1 MLPGTDWRAPP
12 ELRSA
17 RTLRDTRF
25 RFARTQPARRIGQEV
40 GGRWFSGNGPPTNG
54 ACGQGRKGRARH
66 MRYRSTSGKAP
77 LTSLRGAVL
86 RGLAPDGGLYMPVE
100 IARHSPEELEE
111 FRRLPF
117 TEVCF
122 RVVRPFATPDV
133 PEEMLWQIVAESI
146 NFPVKLVSLSPGL
159 HILELFHGPTLAFKD
174 FGARFMARL
183 MGYFVRGESRPLTVL
198 VATSGDTGS
207 AVAHGFLG
215 VRGIR
220 VVILYPSK
228 RISEA
233 QEKQFTT
240 LGENITALEVAGSF
254 DDCQRLV
261 KQAFT
266 DAELNK
272 RTFLTSANSINI
284 GRLLPQMFYHVAA
297 YRQMPVASVPLVV
310 SVPSGNLG
318 NLTAGIFAKRIGLPV
333 VMFVAATNANDV
345 VPEYLSSGE
354 FHPRP
359 ATQTLSNAMD
369 VGNPN
374 NFPRLLDLCRGRLE
388 LVRREI
394 WGHAATDDETLQ
406 EMKSIHDRFGYIAD
420 PHTAVGVLGWEAY
433 KRANCEPAQGLV
445 LATAHPAKFADV
457 VMRAIGTA
465 PPLPDRLVAC
475 LKREK
480 LSLPMTN
487 AYDDFKQFLDANKG

>member
-1 MLPGTDWRAPP
+1 
-12 ELRSA
+12 
-17 RTLRDTRF
+17 
-25 RFARTQPARRIGQEV
+25 V
-40 GGRWFSGNGPPTNG
+40 
-54 ACGQGRKGRARH
+54 
-66 MRYRSTSGKAP
+66 RYRSTSRQAA

-100 IARHSPEELEE
+100 IARRSPEELEA

-122 RVVRPFATPDV
+122 RVVKPFAGAEVPD
-133 PEEMLWQIVAESI
+133 EILWQVVSEAI
-146 NFPVKLVSLSPGL
+146 NFPVKLISLSPAL
-159 HILELFHGPTLAFKD
+159 HVLELFHGPTLAFKD

-183 MGYFVRGESRPLTVL
+183 MGYFVRSETRPLTVL

-215 VRGIR
+215 VPGIR

-240 LGENITALEVAGSF
+240 LGQNITALEISGTF

-261 KQAFT
+261 KQAFS
-266 DAELNK
+266 DVELNK
-272 RTFLTSANSINI
+272 RAFLTSANSINI

-297 YRQMPVASVPLVV
+297 YRQLPVASVPLIV
-310 SVPSGNLG
+310 SVPSGNFG

-333 VMFVAATNANDV
+333 ARFVASTNANDV
-345 VPEYLSSGE
+345 VPQYLHTGE
-354 FHPRP
+354 FCPRSAKP
-359 ATQTLSNAMD
+359 TLSNAMD
-369 VGNPN
+369 VGSPN

-388 LVRREI
+388 YVQREI
-394 WGHAATDDETLQ
+394 WGHGATDEETLGA
-406 EMKSIHDRFGYIAD
+406 MKSLHERFGYLAD

-433 KRANCEPAQGLV
+433 RREHPEPVQGLV
-445 LATAHPAKFADV
+445 LATAHPAKFAEV
-457 VMRAIGTA
+457 VTRAIGAA
-465 PPLPDRLVAC
+465 PPLPERLAAY
-475 LKREK
+475 LQRPK
-480 LSLPMTN
+480 LSV
-487 AYDDFKQFLDANKG
+487 AISSEYDAFKQFLLAH

>member
-1 MLPGTDWRAPP
+1 M
-12 ELRSA
+12 
-17 RTLRDTRF
+17 
-25 RFARTQPARRIGQEV
+25 
-40 GGRWFSGNGPPTNG
+40 
-54 ACGQGRKGRARH
+54 
-66 MRYRSTSGKAP
+66 
-77 LTSLRGAVL
+77 L

-100 IARHSPEELEE
+100 IQRHSPEELEE

-122 RVVRPFATPDV
+122 RVARPFATPDA
-133 PEEMLWQIVAESI
+133 PEEVLWQVVSEAIS
-146 NFPVKLVSLSPGL
+146 FPVKLVSLSPGL

-183 MGYFVRGESRPLTVL
+183 MGYFVRGETRPLTVL

-215 VRGIR
+215 VPGIR

-240 LGENITALEVAGSF
+240 LGENITALEVAGTF

-266 DAELNK
+266 DAELT
-272 RTFLTSANSINI
+272 RRAFLTSANSINI

-297 YRQMPVASVPLVV
+297 YRQLPVASVPLIV
-310 SVPSGNLG
+310 SVPSGNFG
-318 NLTAGIFAKRIGLPV
+318 NLTAGIFAKRIGLPIAKY
-333 VMFVAATNANDV
+333 VASTNANDV
-345 VPEYLSSGE
+345 VPEYLRSGE
-354 FHPRP
+354 FHPRAAQ
-359 ATQTLSNAMD
+359 ATYSNAMD

-374 NFPRLLDLCRGRLE
+374 NFPRLLDLCRNRLE
-388 LVRREI
+388 YVQKEI
-394 WGHAATDDETLQ
+394 WGHGANDQETLAA
-406 EMKSIHDRFGYIAD
+406 MKMLYEKFDYIAD

-433 KRANCEPAQGLV
+433 KGRHPEPAQGLV

-457 VMRAIGTA
+457 VEKAIGTA
-465 PPLPDRLVAC
+465 PPLPDRLAAY
-475 LKREK
+475 LKRDK
-480 LSLPMTN
+480 LSLPISST
-487 AYDDFKQFLDANKG
+487 YDDFKQFLLAQ

>member
-1 MLPGTDWRAPP
+1 L
-12 ELRSA
+12 
-17 RTLRDTRF
+17 
-25 RFARTQPARRIGQEV
+25 
-40 GGRWFSGNGPPTNG
+40 
-54 ACGQGRKGRARH
+54 
-66 MRYRSTSGKAP
+66 RYRSTSRKAA

-122 RVVRPFATPDV
+122 RVARPFASPDV
-133 PEEMLWQIVAESI
+133 PEEVLWQVVSEAI
-146 NFPVKLVSLSPGL
+146 NFPLNLVSLSPGL

-183 MGYFVRGESRPLTVL
+183 MGYFVRGETRTLTVL

-207 AVAHGFLG
+207 AVAHGFLC
-215 VRGIR
+215 VPGIR

-240 LGENITALEVAGSF
+240 LGENITALEVVGTF

-261 KQAFT
+261 KQAFS

-272 RTFLTSANSINI
+272 HTWLTSANSINI
-284 GRLLPQMFYHVAA
+284 GRLLPQMFYHLAA
-297 YRQMPVASVPLVV
+297 YRQLPVASVPLIV
-310 SVPSGNLG
+310 SVPSGNFG

-333 VMFVAATNANDV
+333 AKYVASTNANDV
-345 VPEYLSSGE
+345 VPEYLRTGE
-354 FHPRP
+354 FHPRAAQ
-359 ATQTLSNAMD
+359 ATYSNAMD

-374 NFPRLLDLCRGRLE
+374 NFPRLLDLCRNRLE
-388 LVRREI
+388 YVQKEI
-394 WGHAATDDETLQ
+394 WGHGATDEETLAA
-406 EMKSIHDRFGYIAD
+406 MKMLYDRFGYIAD

-433 KRANCEPAQGLV
+433 KREHPEPAQGLV

-457 VMRAIGTA
+457 VMKAIGTA
-465 PPLPDRLVAC
+465 PQLPDRLAAY
-475 LKREK
+475 LKCEK
-480 LSLPMTN
+480 LSLPISSS
-487 AYDDFKQFLDANKG
+487 YDEFKQFLLSQ

>member
-1 MLPGTDWRAPP
+1 
-12 ELRSA
+12 
-17 RTLRDTRF
+17 
-25 RFARTQPARRIGQEV
+25 
-40 GGRWFSGNGPPTNG
+40 
-54 ACGQGRKGRARH
+54 
-66 MRYRSTSGKAP
+66 MRYRSTSRKAP

-86 RGLAPDGGLYMPVE
+86 RGLAPDGGLYMPAE

-111 FRRLPF
+111 FRGLPF

-133 PEEMLWQIVAESI
+133 PEEVLWQVVSEAI

-183 MGYFVRGESRPLTVL
+183 MGYFVRGETRPLTVL

-207 AVAHGFLG
+207 AVAHGFLR
-215 VRGIR
+215 VPGIR

-240 LGENITALEVAGSF
+240 LGENITALEVAGTF

-261 KQAFT
+261 KQAFI

-272 RTFLTSANSINI
+272 HAWLTSANSINI

-297 YRQMPVASVPLVV
+297 YRQLPVASVPLIV
-310 SVPSGNLG
+310 SVPSGNFG
-318 NLTAGIFAKRIGLPV
+318 NLTAGIFARRIGLPV
-333 VMFVAATNANDV
+333 ARFVASTNANDV
-345 VPEYLSSGE
+345 VPEYLRSGE
-354 FHPRP
+354 FHPR
-359 ATQTLSNAMD
+359 AAQSTFSNAMD

-374 NFPRLLDLCRGRLE
+374 NFPRLLDLCRNRLE
-388 LVRREI
+388 YVQKEI
-394 WGHAATDDETLQ
+394 WGHGATDGETLVA
-406 EMKSIHDRFGYIAD
+406 MKMLHDKFGYIAD

-433 KRANCEPAQGLV
+433 KSQHPESVQGLV

-457 VMRAIGTA
+457 VMKAIGTA
-465 PPLPDRLVAC
+465 PPLPDRLAAY

-480 LSLPMTN
+480 LSLPISS
-487 AYDDFKQFLDANKG
+487 AYGDFKQFLLAQ

>member
-1 MLPGTDWRAPP
+1 L
-12 ELRSA
+12 
-17 RTLRDTRF
+17 
-25 RFARTQPARRIGQEV
+25 
-40 GGRWFSGNGPPTNG
+40 
-54 ACGQGRKGRARH
+54 
-66 MRYRSTSGKAP
+66 RYRSTSREAP

-86 RGLAPDGGLYMPVE
+86 RGLAPDGGLYMPAE

-122 RVVRPFATPDV
+122 RVAKPFATPDV
-133 PEEMLWQIVAESI
+133 PEEVLWQVVSEAI
-146 NFPVKLVSLSPGL
+146 NFPVNLVSLSPGL

-183 MGYFVRGESRPLTVL
+183 MGYFVRGETRPLTVL

-215 VRGIR
+215 VPGIR

-240 LGENITALEVAGSF
+240 LGENITALEVAGTF

-261 KQAFT
+261 KQAFS
-266 DAELNK
+266 DVELNK
-272 RTFLTSANSINI
+272 RAFLTSANSINI

-297 YRQMPVASVPLVV
+297 YRQLPVASVALIV
-310 SVPSGNLG
+310 SVPSGNFG

-333 VMFVAATNANDV
+333 AKFVASTNANDV
-345 VPEYLSSGE
+345 VPEYLRSGE
-354 FHPRP
+354 FHPRA
-359 ATQTLSNAMD
+359 ATSTYSNAMD

-374 NFPRLLDLCRGRLE
+374 NFPRLLDLCRNRLE
-388 LVRREI
+388 YVQKEI
-394 WGHAATDDETLQ
+394 WGHRATDVETLR
-406 EMKSIHDRFGYIAD
+406 EMKAIHDRFGYIAD
-420 PHTAVGVLGWEAY
+420 PHTAVGILGWEAY
-433 KRANCEPAQGLV
+433 KLEHPEPAQGLV

-457 VMRAIGTA
+457 VMKAIGIA
-465 PPLPDRLVAC
+465 PPLPDRLAGY
-475 LKREK
+475 LKRDK
-480 LSLPMTN
+480 LSLPMSS
-487 AYDDFKQFLDANKG
+487 AYDDFRQFLVAH

>member
-1 MLPGTDWRAPP
+1 
-12 ELRSA
+12 
-17 RTLRDTRF
+17 
-25 RFARTQPARRIGQEV
+25 
-40 GGRWFSGNGPPTNG
+40 
-54 ACGQGRKGRARH
+54 
-66 MRYRSTSGKAP
+66 MRYRSTSRKAP

-86 RGLAPDGGLYMPVE
+86 RGLAPDGGLYMPAE
-100 IARHSPEELEE
+100 IKRHSAEELEA
-111 FRRLPF
+111 FRALPF

-122 RVVRPFATPDV
+122 RVVRPFATPDM
-133 PEEMLWQIVAESI
+133 PEEALWQVVSEAI

-159 HILELFHGPTLAFKD
+159 HVLELFHGPTLAFKD

-183 MGYFVRGESRPLTVL
+183 MGYFVRGETRPLTVL

-215 VRGIR
+215 VPGIR

-240 LGENITALEVAGSF
+240 LGANITALEVAGAF

-261 KQAFT
+261 KQAFS
-266 DAELNK
+266 DAELNQHAW
-272 RTFLTSANSINI
+272 LSSANSINI

-297 YRQMPVASVPLVV
+297 YRQLPVASVPLIV
-310 SVPSGNLG
+310 SVPSGNFG
-318 NLTAGIFAKRIGLPV
+318 NLTAGLFAKRIGLPV
-333 VMFVAATNANDV
+333 TKFVASTNVNDV
-345 VPEYLSSGE
+345 VPQYLETGE

-359 ATQTLSNAMD
+359 ATATFSNAMD

-388 LVRREI
+388 YLKREV
-394 WGHAATDDETLQ
+394 WGHAATDQETLLA
-406 EMKSIHDRFGYIAD
+406 MKTLYERFGYIAD
-420 PHTAVGVLGWEAY
+420 PHTAVGFLGWEAY
-433 KRANCEPAQGLV
+433 KLGHAQPAQGLV

-457 VMRAIGTA
+457 VKKAIGSA
-465 PPLPDRLVAC
+465 PPLPDRLAGC
-475 LKREK
+475 LQREK
-480 LSLPMTN
+480 LSVPIS
-487 AYDDFKQFLDANKG
+487 ADYQDFKRFLRS

>member
-1 MLPGTDWRAPP
+1 
-12 ELRSA
+12 
-17 RTLRDTRF
+17 
-25 RFARTQPARRIGQEV
+25 V
-40 GGRWFSGNGPPTNG
+40 
-54 ACGQGRKGRARH
+54 
-66 MRYRSTSGKAP
+66 RYRSTSRQAP

-100 IARHSPEELEE
+100 IARRSREELEE

-122 RVVRPFATPDV
+122 RVVKPFAGPEV
-133 PEEMLWQIVAESI
+133 PEEVLWQVVSEAI
-146 NFPVKLVSLSPGL
+146 NFPVKLISLSPAL

-183 MGYFVRGESRPLTVL
+183 MAYFVRSETRPLTVL

-215 VRGIR
+215 VPGIR

-240 LGENITALEVAGSF
+240 LGENITALEVSGTF

-261 KQAFT
+261 KQAFA
-266 DAELNK
+266 DAELHK
-272 RTFLTSANSINI
+272 RAFITSANSINI

-297 YRQMPVASVPLVV
+297 YRQLPVASVPLIV
-310 SVPSGNLG
+310 SVPSGNFG
-318 NLTAGIFAKRIGLPV
+318 NLTAGIFAKRVGLPV
-333 VMFVAATNANDV
+333 ARFVASTNANDV
-345 VPEYLSSGE
+345 VPEYLRTGE

-359 ATQTLSNAMD
+359 ATPTFSNAMD
-369 VGNPN
+369 VGSPN
-374 NFPRLLDLCRGRLE
+374 NFPRLLDLCRNRLE
-388 LVRREI
+388 FVQREI
-394 WGHAATDDETLQ
+394 WGHGATDEETLAAMRSLH
-406 EMKSIHDRFGYIAD
+406 ERFGYIAD

-433 KRANCEPAQGLV
+433 RREHPEPAQGLV
-445 LATAHPAKFADV
+445 LATAHPAKFADIV
-457 VMRAIGTA
+457 ARAMGAA
-465 PPLPDRLVAC
+465 PPLPDRLAAY
-475 LKREK
+475 LQRPK
-480 LSLPMTN
+480 LSQPISSL
-487 AYDDFKQFLDANKG
+487 YDEFKQFLLAH

>member
-1 MLPGTDWRAPP
+1 
-12 ELRSA
+12 
-17 RTLRDTRF
+17 
-25 RFARTQPARRIGQEV
+25 
-40 GGRWFSGNGPPTNG
+40 
-54 ACGQGRKGRARH
+54 
-66 MRYRSTSGKAP
+66 MRYRSTAGKAP

-86 RGLAPDGGLYMPVE
+86 RGLAPDGGLYMPAE

-111 FRRLPF
+111 FRSLPF

-133 PEEMLWQIVAESI
+133 PEEVLWQIVSGAI

-183 MGYFVRGESRPLTVL
+183 MGYFVRGENRQLTVL

-207 AVAHGFLG
+207 AVAHGFLS
-215 VRGIR
+215 VPGIR
-220 VVILYPSK
+220 VVILYPSR

-240 LGENITALEVAGSF
+240 LGENITALEVSGTF

-261 KQAFT
+261 KQAFC
-266 DAELNK
+266 DEELNK
-272 RTFLTSANSINI
+272 RAFLTSANSINI

-297 YRQMPVASVPLVV
+297 YRQLPVASTALVV
-310 SVPSGNLG
+310 AVPSGNFG
-318 NLTAGIFAKRIGLPV
+318 NLTAGLFAKRIGLPV
-333 VMFVAATNANDV
+333 AKFIAATNANDV
-345 VPEYLSSGE
+345 VPKYLISG
-354 FHPRP
+354 HYQPRAAQ
-359 ATQTLSNAMD
+359 ATCSNAMD

-388 LVRREI
+388 YVQREI
-394 WGHAATDDETLQ
+394 WGHGASDEETLA
-406 EMKSIHDRFGYIAD
+406 EMKSVWEKYRYICD
-420 PHTAVGVLGWEAY
+420 PHTAVGILGWEAY
-433 KRANCEPAQGLV
+433 KKEHSEPAQGLV

-457 VMRAIGTA
+457 VMKAIGTA
-465 PPLPDRLVAC
+465 PPLPDRLAAY
-475 LKREK
+475 LKRPK
-480 LSLPMTN
+480 LSVGMSRD
-487 AYDDFKQFLDANKG
+487 YEDFKQFLLAH

>member
-1 MLPGTDWRAPP
+1 
-12 ELRSA
+12 
-17 RTLRDTRF
+17 
-25 RFARTQPARRIGQEV
+25 
-40 GGRWFSGNGPPTNG
+40 
-54 ACGQGRKGRARH
+54 
-66 MRYRSTSGKAP
+66 
-77 LTSLRGAVL
+77 VL
-86 RGLAPDGGLYMPVE
+86 RGLAPDGGLYLPVE

-133 PEEMLWQIVAESI
+133 PEEVLWQIVSEAI

-183 MGYFVRGESRPLTVL
+183 MGYFVRGETRPLTVL

-207 AVAHGFLG
+207 AVAHGFLQ
-215 VRGIR
+215 VPGIR

-240 LGENITALEVAGSF
+240 LGENITALEVAGTF
-254 DDCQRLV
+254 DDCQRLA
-261 KQAFT
+261 KQAFS

-272 RTFLTSANSINI
+272 HTSLTSANSINI

-297 YRQMPVASVPLVV
+297 YRQLPVASVPLVV
-310 SVPSGNLG
+310 SVPSGNFG

-333 VMFVAATNANDV
+333 AKYVASTNANDV
-345 VPEYLSSGE
+345 VPEYLRTGE
-354 FHPRP
+354 FHPRAAQ
-359 ATQTLSNAMD
+359 ATYSNAMD

-374 NFPRLLDLCRGRLE
+374 NFPRLLDLCRNRLE
-388 LVRREI
+388 YVQKEI
-394 WGHAATDDETLQ
+394 WGHGGTDEETLAA
-406 EMKSIHDRFGYIAD
+406 MRMLHDKFSYIAD

-433 KRANCEPAQGLV
+433 KSQHPEPAQGLV

-457 VMRAIGTA
+457 VMKAIGTA
-465 PPLPDRLVAC
+465 PPLPDRLAAS
-475 LKREK
+475 LKRDK
-480 LSLPMTN
+480 LSLLVSSS
-487 AYDDFKQFLDANKG
+487 YDDFKQFLLTQ

>member
-1 MLPGTDWRAPP
+1 
-12 ELRSA
+12 
-17 RTLRDTRF
+17 
-25 RFARTQPARRIGQEV
+25 V
-40 GGRWFSGNGPPTNG
+40 
-54 ACGQGRKGRARH
+54 
-66 MRYRSTSGKAP
+66 RYRSTSRQAP

-100 IARHSPEELEE
+100 IARRSPEELEE

-122 RVVRPFATPDV
+122 RTVKPFAGPEV
-133 PEEMLWQIVAESI
+133 PEEILWQVVSESI
-146 NFPVKLVSLSPGL
+146 NFPVKLISLSPAL
-159 HILELFHGPTLAFKD
+159 HVLELFHGPTLAFKD

-183 MGYFVRGESRPLTVL
+183 MGYFVRAETRALTVL

-215 VRGIR
+215 VPGIR

-240 LGENITALEVAGSF
+240 LGENITALEVSGTF

-261 KQAFT
+261 KEAFS
-266 DAELNK
+266 DVELNK
-272 RTFLTSANSINI
+272 RTFLTSANSINV

-297 YRQMPVASVPLVV
+297 YRQLPVASVPLIV
-310 SVPSGNLG
+310 SVPSGNFG

-333 VMFVAATNANDV
+333 TRFIASTNANDV
-345 VPEYLSSGE
+345 VPEYLRTGE
-354 FHPRP
+354 FCPRAAKP
-359 ATQTLSNAMD
+359 TLSNAMD
-369 VGNPN
+369 VGSPN
-374 NFPRLLDLCRGRLE
+374 NFPRLLDLCRNRLE
-388 LVRREI
+388 YVQREI
-394 WGHAATDDETLQ
+394 WGHGATDEETLSA
-406 EMKSIHDRFGYIAD
+406 MKSVHERFGYIAD

-433 KRANCEPAQGLV
+433 RREHPEPAQGLV

-457 VMRAIGTA
+457 VARAIGTA
-465 PPLPDRLVAC
+465 PPLPERLAAY
-475 LKREK
+475 LQRSK
-480 LSLPMTN
+480 LSQLISSK
-487 AYDDFKQFLDANKG
+487 YEDFKQFLLAS

>member
-1 MLPGTDWRAPP
+1 M
-12 ELRSA
+12 
-17 RTLRDTRF
+17 
-25 RFARTQPARRIGQEV
+25 
-40 GGRWFSGNGPPTNG
+40 
-54 ACGQGRKGRARH
+54 
-66 MRYRSTSGKAP
+66 
-77 LTSLRGAVL
+77 L

-100 IARHSPEELEE
+100 IARRSPEELEE

-122 RVVRPFATPDV
+122 RVVRPFAGAEV
-133 PEEMLWQIVAESI
+133 PEEMLWQVVSEAI
-146 NFPVKLVSLSPGL
+146 NFPVKLVSLSPAL

-183 MGYFVRGESRPLTVL
+183 MGYFVRGETRPLTVL

-215 VRGIR
+215 VSGIR

-240 LGENITALEVAGSF
+240 LGENITALEVAGTF

-261 KQAFT
+261 KQAFS
-266 DAELNK
+266 DEALNK
-272 RTFLTSANSINI
+272 RAFLTSANSINI

-297 YRQMPVASVPLVV
+297 YRQLPVASVPLIV
-310 SVPSGNLG
+310 SVPSGNFG

-333 VMFVAATNANDV
+333 AKFVAATNVNDV
-345 VPEYLSSGE
+345 VPEYLRTGE
-354 FHPRP
+354 FRPRP
-359 ATQTLSNAMD
+359 AKPTYSNAMD

-374 NFPRLLDLCRGRLE
+374 NFPRLLDLCRNRLE
-388 LVRREI
+388 YVQREV
-394 WGHAATDDETLQ
+394 WGHGVTDEETLRT
-406 EMKSIHDRFGYIAD
+406 MKAVHERYGYVAD
-420 PHTAVGVLGWEAY
+420 PHTAVGVLGWEAF
-433 KRANCEPAQGLV
+433 RHEHPEPAQGLV

-457 VMRAIGTA
+457 VAKAIGVA
-465 PPLPDRLVAC
+465 PPLPDRLAAY
-475 LKREK
+475 LKRAK
-480 LSLPMTN
+480 LSLPMSS
-487 AYDDFKQFLDANKG
+487 AYDDFKQFLLSQK

>member
-1 MLPGTDWRAPP
+1 
-12 ELRSA
+12 
-17 RTLRDTRF
+17 
-25 RFARTQPARRIGQEV
+25 
-40 GGRWFSGNGPPTNG
+40 
-54 ACGQGRKGRARH
+54 
-66 MRYRSTSGKAP
+66 MRYRSTSRKAP

-111 FRRLPF
+111 FRGLPF

-133 PEEMLWQIVAESI
+133 PEEVLWQVVSEAI

-183 MGYFVRGESRPLTVL
+183 MGYFVRGETRPLTVL

-207 AVAHGFLG
+207 AVAHGFLR
-215 VRGIR
+215 VPGIR

-240 LGENITALEVAGSF
+240 LGENITALEVAGTF

-261 KQAFT
+261 KQAFS

-272 RTFLTSANSINI
+272 HAWLTSANSINI

-297 YRQMPVASVPLVV
+297 YRQLPVASVPLIV
-310 SVPSGNLG
+310 SVPSGNFG

-333 VMFVAATNANDV
+333 AKYVASTNANDV
-345 VPEYLSSGE
+345 VPEYLRTGE
-354 FHPRP
+354 FHPRAAQP
-359 ATQTLSNAMD
+359 TYSNAMD

-374 NFPRLLDLCRGRLE
+374 NFPRLLDLCRNRLE
-388 LVRREI
+388 YVQKEI
-394 WGHAATDDETLQ
+394 WGHGATDDKTLAA
-406 EMKSIHDRFGYIAD
+406 MKMLHDKFGYIAD

-433 KRANCEPAQGLV
+433 KSQHPEPAQGLV

-457 VMRAIGTA
+457 VTKAIGTA
-465 PPLPDRLVAC
+465 PPLPDRLAAY
-475 LKREK
+475 LKRDK
-480 LSLPMTN
+480 LSLPISN
-487 AYDDFKQFLDANKG
+487 SYDDFKQFLLTQ

>member
-1 MLPGTDWRAPP
+1 
-12 ELRSA
+12 
-17 RTLRDTRF
+17 
-25 RFARTQPARRIGQEV
+25 
-40 GGRWFSGNGPPTNG
+40 
-54 ACGQGRKGRARH
+54 
-66 MRYRSTSGKAP
+66 
-77 LTSLRGAVL
+77 VL

-100 IARHSPEELEE
+100 IARHSPEELGE
-111 FRRLPF
+111 FRGLPF

-133 PEEMLWQIVAESI
+133 PEEVLWQVVSEAIS
-146 NFPVKLVSLSPGL
+146 FPVNLVSLSPGL

-183 MGYFVRGESRPLTVL
+183 MGYFVRGETRILTVL

-207 AVAHGFLG
+207 AVAHGFLR
-215 VRGIR
+215 VPGIR

-240 LGENITALEVAGSF
+240 LGENITALEVAGTF

-266 DAELNK
+266 DAQLNK
-272 RTFLTSANSINI
+272 QVWLTSANSINI

-297 YRQMPVASVPLVV
+297 YRQLPVASVPLIV
-310 SVPSGNLG
+310 SVPSGNFG

-333 VMFVAATNANDV
+333 AKYVASTNANDV
-345 VPEYLSSGE
+345 VPEYLRSGE
-354 FHPRP
+354 FRPRAAQ
-359 ATQTLSNAMD
+359 ATYSNAMD
-369 VGNPN
+369 VGSPN
-374 NFPRLLDLCRGRLE
+374 NFPRLLDLCRNRLE
-388 LVRREI
+388 TMQKEI
-394 WGHAATDDETLQ
+394 WGHGATDEETLAA
-406 EMKSIHDRFGYIAD
+406 MKMVHDKFGYIAD

-433 KRANCEPAQGLV
+433 KSQHPDPAQGLV

-457 VMRAIGTA
+457 VMKAIGTA
-465 PPLPDRLVAC
+465 PPLPDRLAAY
-475 LKREK
+475 LKRDK
-480 LSLPMTN
+480 LSLPISSS
-487 AYDDFKQFLDANKG
+487 YDQFKEFLTSH

>member
-1 MLPGTDWRAPP
+1 L
-12 ELRSA
+12 
-17 RTLRDTRF
+17 
-25 RFARTQPARRIGQEV
+25 
-40 GGRWFSGNGPPTNG
+40 
-54 ACGQGRKGRARH
+54 
-66 MRYRSTSGKAP
+66 RYRSTSRKAP

-86 RGLAPDGGLYMPVE
+86 RGLAPDGGLYMPAE

-111 FRRLPF
+111 FRGLPF

-133 PEEMLWQIVAESI
+133 PDEVLWQIVSEAI

-183 MGYFVRGESRPLTVL
+183 MGYFVRGETRALKVL

-215 VRGIR
+215 VPGIR

-240 LGENITALEVAGSF
+240 LGENITALEVAGTF

-261 KQAFT
+261 KQAFS
-266 DAELNK
+266 DAELNN
-272 RTFLTSANSINI
+272 RAWLTSANSINI

-297 YRQMPVASVPLVV
+297 YRQLPVASVPLIV
-310 SVPSGNLG
+310 SVPSGNFG

-333 VMFVAATNANDV
+333 AKYVASTNANDV
-345 VPEYLSSGE
+345 VPEYLRTGE
-354 FHPRP
+354 FHPR
-359 ATQTLSNAMD
+359 AAQTTFSNAMD

-374 NFPRLLDLCRGRLE
+374 NFPRLLDLCRNRLE
-388 LVRREI
+388 YVQKEI
-394 WGHAATDDETLQ
+394 WGHGATDEETLAA
-406 EMKSIHDRFGYIAD
+406 MKMLHDKFGYIAD
-420 PHTAVGVLGWEAY
+420 PHTAVGMLGWEAY
-433 KRANCEPAQGLV
+433 KSQHPEPSQGLV
-445 LATAHPAKFADV
+445 LATAHPAKFADI
-457 VMRAIGTA
+457 VMKAIGTA
-465 PPLPDRLVAC
+465 PPLPDRLAAY
-475 LKREK
+475 LKRDK
-480 LSLPMTN
+480 LSLPISSS
-487 AYDDFKQFLDANKG
+487 YDDFKQFLLAQ